1 LIWWVLGDATLSAP
15 ARQFIVD
22 PANQIFVSAASAW
35 EISTKYRLGK
45 LPNAAQLARQFPQTV
60 FGQGFIP
67 LPVTIQ
73 HAIMSGA
80 FTAAHPDPF
89 DRMLAA
95 QSIIEH
101 MPIMS
106 IDSKLDLFGVN
117 RIW

>member
-1 LIWWVLGDATLSAP
+1 MA
-15 ARQFIVD
+15 D

-35 EISTKYRLGK
+35 EISAKYRLGK
-45 LPNAAQLARQFPQTV
+45 LPAAAQLATKFPQIM

-67 LPVTIQ
+67 LAITIR

-80 FTAAHPDPF
+80 FTAPHQDPF

-95 QSIIEH
+95 QSVTEN
-101 MPIMS
+101 MPILS
-106 IDSKLDLFGVN
+106 NDTKIDQFGAT